1 MTANAGPPL
10 GSCFRSSAKIR
21 REDRA
26 RRGEGHAAE
35 MLDDGSTYSDSDD
48 DAELFARSISNMRA
62 LVAVLPRLEAAPC
75 TVAELVALAPEL
87 ICELGFDRGL
97 ISRVENGMWYPE
109 LMYVVGD
116 PAWAAEI
123 GQTGKNAPLELKP
136 GLHETK
142 LVTKRQAILVTEA
155 QNQDETHWGH
165 PGMVAASRTSS
176 YVAAP
181 VMSDGEVV
189 GILTADRYGS
199 GLEVD
204 ELDRDLLAA
213 FSDAFQLALSRAGL
227 AEALKASVRLLAE
240 VGKSLS
246 QSVADVHRTPRVRIE
261 RDATEAAGV
270 LVVRSRPRTSKAL
283 PATLTPREHE
293 VLKLMA
299 SGRTNPAIAQELFIT
314 DGTVKQ
320 HVKHILRK
328 LGASNRSEAVVRWF
342 QAGGAAMEIQE

>member
-1 MTANAGPPL
+1 MVEIPPV
-10 GSCFRSSAKIR
+10 R
-21 REDRA
+21 
-26 RRGEGHAAE
+26 
-35 MLDDGSTYSDSDD
+35 DDPDD
-48 DAELFARSISNMRA
+48 DAELYARSISNMRA
-62 LVAVLPRLEAAPC
+62 LVSVLPRLEAAPC
-75 TVAELVALAPEL
+75 SVPELVALAPEL

-109 LMYVVGD
+109 LMYIVGD

-123 GQTGKNAPLELKP
+123 GQAGKTAPLEFKP
-136 GLHETK
+136 GLHETE
-142 LVTKRQAILVTEA
+142 LVATKQAILVTEA
-155 QNQDETHWGH
+155 QNQNESHWGH

-181 VMSDGEVV
+181 LLSEGEVV

-227 AEALKASVRLLAE
+227 AEALQASVRLLGE
-240 VGKSLS
+240 VGKSMT
-246 QSVADVHRTPRVRIE
+246 QSVAQAHRTPRVRIE
-261 RDATEAAGV
+261 RDPGEVAGV
-270 LVVRSRPRTSKAL
+270 LVVRSRPRTSRAL
-283 PATLTPREHE
+283 PSTLTPREHE

-342 QAGGAAMEIQE
+342 QAGGAAMESPE